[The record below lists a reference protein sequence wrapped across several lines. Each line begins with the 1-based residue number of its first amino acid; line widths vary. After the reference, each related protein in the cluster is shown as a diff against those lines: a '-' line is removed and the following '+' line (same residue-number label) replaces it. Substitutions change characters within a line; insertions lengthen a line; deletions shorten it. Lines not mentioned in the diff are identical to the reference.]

1 MSTFVLVCLITY
13 QVSNCFVYNQ
23 IVNIIVVIFA
33 IIEQVLKL
41 LMLDRLG
48 LVLIV
53 LLMQLSLLILLYD
66 DIFSTRQFLVKAAQL
81 RNVIFHSFCNMH
93 IFSLIAL
100 NLLTQHSLQ
109 SFIFILRKDNHKSIH
124 FRPFLQ
130 LDH

>member
-13 QVSNCFVYNQ
+13 QVSNCFVYNR
-23 IVNIIVVIFA
+23 IVNIMVGIFA
-33 IIEQVLKL
+33 IIGRVLKL
-41 LMLDRLG
+41 LMQGRLG
-48 LVLIV
+48 LGLIV

-66 DIFSTRQFLVKAAQL
+66 DIFSIRQFLVKAAQQ
-81 RNVIFHSFCNMH
+81 RNVISHSFCNMH
-93 IFSLIAL
+93 IFSSIAL